1 MGTTRTSSSRQQIT
15 TASSPADH
23 TRTPHIGST
32 PTSRRKRNADEKT
45 SITSR
50 SAKRTCIDSGDRPAT
65 PTDPKDV
72 IDLTG
77 DSPVA
82 SPQKKTPS
90 ARTKQSPDEGIPER
104 RARVF
109 RRKPP
114 QTFLQRL
121 NRATTQRMFVL
132 GHTVTGVNDAPE
144 MSFDIAG
151 TTGNIYKTVIGKE
164 PTCTC
169 PDARKG
175 NQCKHICYGNPATPT
190 VSAGILIY
198 GKLFS
203 AHHCT
208 LPILILLTQELR
220 EIYEGSSL
228 SREQTK
234 VDDDNG
240 GKRKAVEGECPI
252 CFMEF
257 EPDREEIVWCRA
269 ACGNNIHKTCFQQW
283 AVTQHSQGVRCVYC
297 RSPWQADT
305 SNVNLEQLRAQG
317 QATAEGYINVAS
329 QLGLSGQRGTR
340 PSLLFNISSFLGLPT
355 IVSLWFA

>member
-1 MGTTRTSSSRQQIT
+1 MGTTRTTSSRPQIT
-15 TASSPADH
+15 TTSSPADH
-23 TRTPHIGST
+23 TRTPHTGRTST
-32 PTSRRKRNADEKT
+32 SNRKRKVGEKT
-45 SITSR
+45 SVVST
-50 SAKRTCIDSGDRPAT
+50 SAKCARRNEDDYPAV
-65 PTDPKDV
+65 PTDPRDV

-82 SPQKKTPS
+82 SPQKKSPS
-90 ARTKQSPDEGIPER
+90 TKQSPGEDIPER

-109 RRKPP
+109 RRKAP

-132 GHTVTGVNDAPE
+132 GHTVTGADDVPE

-151 TTGNIYKTVIGKE
+151 TTGNIYKIVIGKE

-175 NQCKHICYGNPATPT
+175 NQCKHICYGNSATPT

-198 GKLFS
+198 GKLLS
-203 AHHCT
+203 VHHCT
-208 LPILILLTQELR
+208 LPNLILLTQELR

-240 GKRKAVEGECPI
+240 GKRKAVEGDCPI

-305 SNVNLEQLRAQG
+305 SDVNLEQLRVQG
-317 QATAEGYINVAS
+317 QPTAEGYINVAS

>member
-1 MGTTRTSSSRQQIT
+1 MGTTRTTSSRQQNT
-15 TASSPADH
+15 TTSSPADH
-23 TRTPHIGST
+23 TRTPQTGRTST
-32 PTSRRKRNADEKT
+32 SNRKRTVDEKT
-45 SITSR
+45 SVIST
-50 SAKRTCIDSGDRPAT
+50 SAKRTRRNEGDYTAV
-65 PTDPKDV
+65 PTDPRNV

-82 SPQKKTPS
+82 SPQKKSRS
-90 ARTKQSPDEGIPER
+90 AKQSSAEGIPER

-109 RRKPP
+109 RRKAP

-132 GHTVTGVNDAPE
+132 GHTVTGADDVPE

-151 TTGNIYKTVIGKE
+151 TTGNIYKIVIGKE

-175 NQCKHICYGNPATPT
+175 NQCKHICYVLVNVLKAPQHLQYQLAFL
-190 VSAGILIY
+190 SM
-198 GKLFS
+198 
-203 AHHCT
+203 
-208 LPILILLTQELR
+208 ELR

-234 VDDDNG
+234 IDDDNG
-240 GKRKAVEGECPI
+240 GKRKAVEGDCPI

-305 SNVNLEQLRAQG
+305 SDVNLEQLRVQG
-317 QATAEGYINVAS
+317 QTTAEGYINVAS

-340 PSLLFNISSFLGLPT
+340 PSL
-355 IVSLWFA
+355 

>member
-1 MGTTRTSSSRQQIT
+1 MGTTRTTSSRQQNT
-15 TASSPADH
+15 TTSSPADH
-23 TRTPHIGST
+23 TRTPQTGRTST
-32 PTSRRKRNADEKT
+32 SNRKRTVDEKT
-45 SITSR
+45 SVIST
-50 SAKRTCIDSGDRPAT
+50 SAKRTRRNEGDYTAV
-65 PTDPKDV
+65 PTDPRNV

-82 SPQKKTPS
+82 SPQKKSRS
-90 ARTKQSPDEGIPER
+90 AKQSSGEGIPER

-109 RRKPP
+109 RRKAP

-132 GHTVTGVNDAPE
+132 GHTVTGADDVPE

-151 TTGNIYKTVIGKE
+151 TTGNIYKIVIGKE

-175 NQCKHICYGNPATPT
+175 NQCKHICYVLVNVLKAPQHLQYQLAFL
-190 VSAGILIY
+190 SM
-198 GKLFS
+198 
-203 AHHCT
+203 
-208 LPILILLTQELR
+208 ELR

-234 VDDDNG
+234 IDDDNG
-240 GKRKAVEGECPI
+240 GKRKAVEGDCPI

-305 SNVNLEQLRAQG
+305 SDVNLEQLRVQG
-317 QATAEGYINVAS
+317 QTTAEGYINVAS

-340 PSLLFNISSFLGLPT
+340 PSLLFDISSFLGLPT

>member
-1 MGTTRTSSSRQQIT
+1 MGTARTSSSRQQIT
-15 TASSPADH
+15 TAPSPADH
-23 TRTPHIGST
+23 TRIPY
-32 PTSRRKRNADEKT
+32 TSASKRKRNADEKASVAST
-45 SITSR
+45 
-50 SAKRTCIDSGDRPAT
+50 SAKRNRRNGGDHPAI

-72 IDLTG
+72 IDLTS

-82 SPQKKTPS
+82 SPQKRTSS
-90 ARTKQSPDEGIPER
+90 AKMKQSPGEGIPER

-132 GHTVTGVNDAPE
+132 GHIVTGADDIPE

-175 NQCKHICYGNPATPT
+175 NQCKHICYVLVNVLKAPQHLQYQLAFL
-190 VSAGILIY
+190 SM
-198 GKLFS
+198 
-203 AHHCT
+203 
-208 LPILILLTQELR
+208 ELR
-220 EIYEGSSL
+220 EIYEGSFL

-240 GKRKAVEGECPI
+240 GNRKAVEGDCPI

-283 AVTQHSQGVRCVYC
+283 AVLQKSQGVRCVFC
-297 RSPWQADT
+297 RSPWEADT
-305 SNVNLEQLRAQG
+305 SDVNLEQLRAQG
-317 QATAEGYINVAS
+317 QTTAEGYINVAS
-329 QLGLSGQRGTR
+329 QLGLSGQRDYSTYH
-340 PSLLFNISSFLGLPT
+340 PFW
-355 IVSLWFA
+355 VSQQLYPYGSRRRRR

>member
-1 MGTTRTSSSRQQIT
+1 YCAWPSYSDSMGTTRTTSSRPQIT
-15 TASSPADH
+15 TTSSPADH
-23 TRTPHIGST
+23 TRTPHTGRTST
-32 PTSRRKRNADEKT
+32 SNRKRKVGEKT
-45 SITSR
+45 SVVST
-50 SAKRTCIDSGDRPAT
+50 SAKRTRRNEDDYPAV
-65 PTDPKDV
+65 PTDPRDV

-82 SPQKKTPS
+82 SPQKKSPS
-90 ARTKQSPDEGIPER
+90 AKQSPGEDIPER

-109 RRKPP
+109 RRKAP

-132 GHTVTGVNDAPE
+132 GHTVTGADDVPE

-151 TTGNIYKTVIGKE
+151 TTGNIYKIVIGKE

-175 NQCKHICYGNPATPT
+175 NQCKHICYVLVNVLKAPQHLQYQLAFL
-190 VSAGILIY
+190 SM
-198 GKLFS
+198 
-203 AHHCT
+203 
-208 LPILILLTQELR
+208 ELR

-240 GKRKAVEGECPI
+240 GKRKAVEGDCPI

-283 AVTQHSQGVRCVYC
+283 AVTKHSQGVRCVYC

-305 SNVNLEQLRAQG
+305 SDVNLEQLRVQG
-317 QATAEGYINVAS
+317 QPTAEGYINVAS

-340 PSLLFNISSFLGLPT
+340 PSL
-355 IVSLWFA
+355 

>member
-1 MGTTRTSSSRQQIT
+1 MGTTRTTSSRQQNT
-15 TASSPADH
+15 TTSSPADH
-23 TRTPHIGST
+23 TRTPQTGRTST
-32 PTSRRKRNADEKT
+32 SNRKRTVDEKT
-45 SITSR
+45 SVIST
-50 SAKRTCIDSGDRPAT
+50 SAKRTRRNEGDYTAV
-65 PTDPKDV
+65 PTDPRNV

-82 SPQKKTPS
+82 SPQKKSRS
-90 ARTKQSPDEGIPER
+90 AKQSSGEGIPER

-109 RRKPP
+109 RRKAP

-132 GHTVTGVNDAPE
+132 GHTVTGADDVPE

-151 TTGNIYKTVIGKE
+151 TTGNIYKIVIGKE

-175 NQCKHICYGNPATPT
+175 NQCKHICYVLVNVLKAPQHLQYQLAFL
-190 VSAGILIY
+190 SM
-198 GKLFS
+198 
-203 AHHCT
+203 
-208 LPILILLTQELR
+208 ELR

-234 VDDDNG
+234 IDDDNG
-240 GKRKAVEGECPI
+240 GKRKAVEGDCPI

-305 SNVNLEQLRAQG
+305 SDVNLEQLRVQG
-317 QATAEGYINVAS
+317 QTTAEGYINVAS

-340 PSLLFNISSFLGLPT
+340 PSL
-355 IVSLWFA
+355 

>member
-1 MGTTRTSSSRQQIT
+1 MGTTRTTSSRPQIT
-15 TASSPADH
+15 TTSSPADH
-23 TRTPHIGST
+23 TRTPHTGRTST
-32 PTSRRKRNADEKT
+32 SNRKRKVDEKT
-45 SITSR
+45 NVVST
-50 SAKRTCIDSGDRPAT
+50 SAKRTRRNEGDYPAVR
-65 PTDPKDV
+65 TDPRDV

-82 SPQKKTPS
+82 SPQKKSLS
-90 ARTKQSPDEGIPER
+90 AKRSPGEGIPER

-109 RRKPP
+109 RRKAP

-132 GHTVTGVNDAPE
+132 GHTVTGADDVPE

-151 TTGNIYKTVIGKE
+151 TTGNIYKIVIGKE

-175 NQCKHICYGNPATPT
+175 NQCKHICYVLVNVLKAPQHLQYQLAFL
-190 VSAGILIY
+190 SM
-198 GKLFS
+198 
-203 AHHCT
+203 
-208 LPILILLTQELR
+208 ELR

-240 GKRKAVEGECPI
+240 GKRKAVEGDCPI

-305 SNVNLEQLRAQG
+305 SDVNLEQLRVQG
-317 QATAEGYINVAS
+317 QTTAEGYINVAS

-340 PSLLFNISSFLGLPT
+340 PSL
-355 IVSLWFA
+355 